1 MKTLKK
7 EYRLE
12 EAERLILQK
21 ALRFNYDNP
30 RVVRETLYFVD
41 QIWSM
46 KRDEARTLEVED
58 VYITVTCTSRPNG
71 YDELLKNSKVQMRS
85 LLS

>member
-1 MKTLKK
+1 MKTLKR

-30 RVVRETLYFVD
+30 IVVRETFYFID
-41 QIWSM
+41 QLWSM
-46 KRDEARTLEVED
+46 KRGETKTLEVEG
-58 VYITVTCTSRPNG
+58 VYITVTCTSRLNG
-71 YDELLKNSKVQMRS
+71 YDELMERYIID
-85 LLS
+85 

>member
-21 ALRFNYDNP
+21 ALRFNYDNL
-30 RVVRETLYFVD
+30 RVVRETLYFID

-46 KRDEARTLEVED
+46 ERGQTKTLEIED
-58 VYITVTCTSRPNG
+58 AGIHITVTCTSRPNG
-71 YDELLKNSKVQMRS
+71 YDELMERYIIE
-85 LLS
+85 